1 MTIQSSLT
9 YQKKFFDAFDTAW
22 QNRST
27 FRLYQGIDTTAA
39 NLRLA
44 LSETPGYI
52 LAYDKD
58 AQRELHDF
66 LQTDF
71 IAFLREHIP
80 FFKVSDG
87 GDVFFGDWY
96 HRRQFGH
103 IDVISRLINQTTDAE
118 AAILPQL
125 QAFAQDPDN
134 FLDNQIEAMRQSTYA
149 AVDDLHNQMEAAA
162 AESASEPA
170 RASTGTGSGLRGML
184 KSFIDPSDEPAPSKP
199 ARRNA
204 AQPANK
210 LKARFDAAKEAAD
223 AEFDANKRQLEV
235 AAAITRY
242 EYQAVTAAY
251 SSVDQF
257 QNVLANLSKD
267 FMKAQEAK
275 EAKAN
280 A

>member
-1 MTIQSSLT
+1 MTIQTSLN
-9 YQKKFFDAFDTAW
+9 YQKQFFDAFAQAW
-22 QNRST
+22 QDRST
-27 FRLYQGIDTTAA
+27 FRLYKGIDATAT

-58 AQRELHDF
+58 AQRELHDH
-66 LQTDF
+66 LQKDL

-80 FFKVSDG
+80 FFKVSDA

-103 IDVISRLINQTTDAE
+103 IDVFARVITQNTDAQ

-134 FLDNQIEAMRQSTYA
+134 FLANQIEAMRKQTYA
-149 AVDDLHNQMEAAA
+149 AVDDLHNQIEAASVDA
-162 AESASEPA
+162 TDEPA
-170 RASTGTGSGLRGML
+170 RANSGSAGGFRGML
-184 KSFIDPSDEPAPSKP
+184 KSFIDPDDEQTAKPVRRSAP
-199 ARRNA
+199 
-204 AQPANK
+204 QPTATK
-210 LKARFDAAKEAAD
+210 LKARFDAAKETAD

-242 EYQAVTAAY
+242 EYQAVTATY
-251 SSVDQF
+251 SSVEQF
-257 QNVLANLSKD
+257 QNVLANLQAD